1 MEFSAYPDAGA
12 GQVGMEAEYSIAFDF
27 YAAFQRT
34 HAVYVLDSVRGSLS
48 FVYRSW
54 SLSEARPKT
63 VVAQPRAAPAPLEG
77 G

>member
-48 FVYRSW
+48 FVYRS
-54 SLSEARPKT
+54 
-63 VVAQPRAAPAPLEG
+63 
-77 G
+77 

>member
-34 HAVYVLDSVRGSLS
+34 HTVYHMYSILFGAV
-48 FVYRSW
+48 
-54 SLSEARPKT
+54 
-63 VVAQPRAAPAPLEG
+63 
-77 G
+77 